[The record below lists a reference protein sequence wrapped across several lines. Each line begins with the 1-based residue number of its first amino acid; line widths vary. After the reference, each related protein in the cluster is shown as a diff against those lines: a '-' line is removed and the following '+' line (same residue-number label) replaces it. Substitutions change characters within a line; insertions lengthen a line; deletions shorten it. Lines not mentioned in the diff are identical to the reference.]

1 MQMEETVKAKSPD
14 VQALKQNEKK
24 WTPTMMKAGW
34 SAFPNII
41 IEKQRALGLDA
52 MDMNILLHL
61 VQYWWLEENVP
72 HPSVATIA
80 DAIGVTP
87 RAIQKRITALQAA
100 GLITREER
108 RHSKFGSQTNLYR
121 FDGLI
126 KACLPFAE
134 EKIAAA
140 KKKAEDEK
148 DRVKRKKPKLV
159 VNNDAP
165 SV

>member
-1 MQMEETVKAKSPD
+1 MEENVKAKGTD

-24 WTPTMMKAGW
+24 WSPTLMKAGW

-80 DAIGVTP
+80 EAIGVTP
-87 RAIQKRITALQAA
+87 RAIQKRITALQGA

-126 KACLPFAE
+126 KACLPFAQ
-134 EKIAAA
+134 EKLEAA
-140 KKKAEDEK
+140 KKKAEENK
-148 DRVKRKKPKLV
+148 ERVKRKKPKLV

-165 SV
+165 GV

>member
-1 MQMEETVKAKSPD
+1 MEETVKAKSPD
-14 VQALKQNEKK
+14 IQALKQNEKK
-24 WTPTMMKAGW
+24 WSPTLMKAGW

-80 DAIGVTP
+80 EAIGVTP

-108 RHSKFGSQTNLYR
+108 RHGKFGSQTNLYR

-126 KACLPFAE
+126 KACLPFAQ
-134 EKIAAA
+134 EKLEAA
-140 KKKAEDEK
+140 KKKAEENK

-159 VNNDAP
+159 VNNDAQGI
-165 SV
+165 

>member
-1 MQMEETVKAKSPD
+1 MEETVKAKPPD

-24 WTPTMMKAGW
+24 WTPTLMKAGW

-80 DAIGVTP
+80 EAIGVTP
-87 RAIQKRITALQAA
+87 RAIQKRVTALQAA
-100 GLITREER
+100 GLITREEC

-126 KACLPFAE
+126 AACKPFAE
-134 EKIAAA
+134 EKVAAA
-140 KKKAEDEK
+140 KKKAEEDK
-148 DRVKRKKPKLV
+148 ARVKRKKPKLV
-159 VNNDAP
+159 VNNDTP
-165 SV
+165 GS

>member
-1 MQMEETVKAKSPD
+1 MEENVKAKGTD

-24 WTPTMMKAGW
+24 WSPTLMKAGW

-126 KACLPFAE
+126 AACLPARFA
-134 EKIAAA
+134 I
-140 KKKAEDEK
+140 
-148 DRVKRKKPKLV
+148 
-159 VNNDAP
+159 
-165 SV
+165 SGH

>member
-1 MQMEETVKAKSPD
+1 MEENVKAKGTD

-24 WTPTMMKAGW
+24 WSPTLMKAGW

-80 DAIGVTP
+80 EAIGVTP

-126 KACLPFAE
+126 KACLPFAQ
-134 EKIAAA
+134 EKLEAA
-140 KKKAEDEK
+140 KKKAEENK
-148 DRVKRKKPKLV
+148 ERVKRKKPKLV

-165 SV
+165 GT

>member
-1 MQMEETVKAKSPD
+1 MEETVKAKSPD

>member
-1 MQMEETVKAKSPD
+1 MEESVKAKAPD

-24 WTPTMMKAGW
+24 WTPTLMKAGW

-80 DAIGVTP
+80 EAIGVTP
-87 RAIQKRITALQAA
+87 RAIQKRIAALEGI
-100 GLITREER
+100 GLIKREER
-108 RHSKFGSQTNLYR
+108 RHGKFGSQTNLYR

-126 KACLPFAE
+126 KACTPFAE
-134 EKIAAA
+134 EKIEAA
-140 KKKAEDEK
+140 KKKAEENK
-148 DRVKRKKPKLV
+148 ARVKRKKPQLV
-159 VNNDAP
+159 VNNDA
-165 SV
+165 

>member
-1 MQMEETVKAKSPD
+1 MPD

-24 WTPTMMKAGW
+24 WTPTLMKAGW

-72 HPSVATIA
+72 HPSVGTIA
-80 DAIGVTP
+80 VAIGVTP

-126 KACLPFAE
+126 AACKPFAE
-134 EKIAAA
+134 EKVAAA
-140 KKKAEDEK
+140 KKKAEEDK
-148 DRVKRKKPKLV
+148 ARVKRKKPKLI
-159 VNNDAP
+159 VNNDTRG
-165 SV
+165 S

>member
-1 MQMEETVKAKSPD
+1 MEENVKAKGTD

-24 WTPTMMKAGW
+24 WSPTLMKAGW

-80 DAIGVTP
+80 EAIGVTP

-126 KACLPFAE
+126 KACLPFAQ
-134 EKIAAA
+134 EKLEAA
-140 KKKAEDEK
+140 KKKAEENK
-148 DRVKRKKPKLV
+148 ERVKRKKPKLV
-159 VNNDAP
+159 VNNDAQGI
-165 SV
+165 

>member
-1 MQMEETVKAKSPD
+1 MEETVKAKSPD

-24 WTPTMMKAGW
+24 WSPTLMKAGW

-80 DAIGVTP
+80 EAIGVTP
-87 RAIQKRITALQAA
+87 RAIQKRITGLQAA

-108 RHSKFGSQTNLYR
+108 RHGKFGSQTNLYR

-126 KACLPFAE
+126 KACLPFAQ
-134 EKIAAA
+134 EKLEAA
-140 KKKAEDEK
+140 KKKSEENK

-159 VNNDAP
+159 VNNDAQGI
-165 SV
+165 

>member
-1 MQMEETVKAKSPD
+1 MEEAVKAKSPD

-24 WTPTMMKAGW
+24 WTPALMKAGW
-34 SAFPNII
+34 SAIPNII

-52 MDMNILLHL
+52 LDLNILLHL
-61 VQYWWLEENVP
+61 IQYWWLEENVP
-72 HPSVATIA
+72 RPAVGTIA
-80 DAIGVTP
+80 DALNVTT
-87 RAIQKRITALQAA
+87 RTIQKRITAMQAV

-126 KACLPFAE
+126 KACKPFAE
-134 EKIAAA
+134 EKVAAA
-140 KKKAEDEK
+140 KKKAEEEK

-159 VNNDAP
+159 VNNDA
-165 SV
+165 

>member
-1 MQMEETVKAKSPD
+1 MEENIKAKGTD

-24 WTPTMMKAGW
+24 WSPTLIKAGW

-80 DAIGVTP
+80 EAIGVTP

-126 KACLPFAE
+126 KACLPFAQ
-134 EKIAAA
+134 EKLEAA
-140 KKKAEDEK
+140 KKKAEENK
-148 DRVKRKKPKLV
+148 ERVKRKKPKLV
-159 VNNDAP
+159 VNNDAQGI
-165 SV
+165 

>member
-1 MQMEETVKAKSPD
+1 MEETVKAKSPD

-148 DRVKRKKPKLV
+148 DRVRRKKPKLV

>member
-1 MQMEETVKAKSPD
+1 MEETVKAKSPD

-24 WTPTMMKAGW
+24 WTPTLMKAGW
-34 SAFPNII
+34 SAIPNII

-52 MDMNILLHL
+52 LDVNILLHL
-61 VQYWWLEENVP
+61 IQYWWTEDNVP
-72 HPSVATIA
+72 RPAVGTIA
-80 DAIGVTP
+80 EALNVTP
-87 RAIQKRITALQAA
+87 PTIQKRITSMQKI
-100 GLITREER
+100 GLIKRDER

-126 KACLPFAE
+126 AACTPHAL

-140 KKKAEDEK
+140 KKKAEEEK

-165 SV
+165 GS